1 MLMVFAGHGV
11 ILYPGDRFYQK
22 KAALKMPRGKLK
34 KNFPSFFRPVC
45 CFPLW
50 VLSLALLT
58 YGPESLQLKLWIFLA
73 GLMVPAWLYFRTT
86 STEKKPHL
94 SASLLTVPPW
104 LLIFLAGLALFL
116 RFFKLTS
123 LTFWPNGDEGISG
136 TVFVH
141 LNSHWDW
148 KFFHLFGQA
157 PASLYWLGA
166 LILRLTHSPFLSL
179 WLGPALV
186 SVLWLPAIY
195 LFLSAF
201 WDKTTAWIGTGLTA
215 FSYWPLM
222 LGRVFCPGDLLP
234 LWECLLL
241 ALLGRLLKAPP
252 ARRSQ
257 GAALLGVTAGL
268 GFITF
273 TPWIAVAAWVS
284 LFGLPGFSLK
294 PKPIAGGIW
303 PSISRAFSSLF
314 LPGAA
319 LALQENFGRH
329 IFNLW
334 AHSQGAGLFQ
344 LLWTTLHYLAFIF
357 TGLALPDTSYI
368 PLEGGFL
375 NPLLGAFFIAGVLG
389 LSKSRQ
395 WVSFA
400 WLAGLGITFLPGMLS
415 GGLETFR
422 AIGMLPL
429 LLAVTALGVRHFL
442 TLLPAPSRI
451 GVLTA
456 VLLLTASFDFSRL
469 SAPDQNFTRD
479 PASLGQAGLSYENWK
494 AYQIL
499 KVLNERMGPGLA
511 LTDFSPGIRNETLG
525 FASYPFN
532 KAWND
537 AIPENQ
543 LHWAALCV
551 SSSYQPFLRARFPQM
566 RWIPLGPGSHP
577 AWVLGVLPWND
588 PDSRT
593 FLAWNQAHRFFME
606 LNDEILEVPNGVS
619 REEILDQMLK
629 AGPGLSADPFIQ
641 SCYWEKIISME
652 SWESAF
658 YPPPPSTQNELYALA
673 FNQWGLKGYQ
683 TSLFWL
689 KKSLWLFSLNQK
701 QEAQKCLLK
710 ARSLDPSLA
719 DPAETF

>member
-1 MLMVFAGHGV
+1 
-11 ILYPGDRFYQK
+11 
-22 KAALKMPRGKLK
+22 MPRGKLK
-34 KNFPSFFRPVC
+34 KTSPSFFWPFC
-45 CFPLW
+45 CFSFW
-50 VLSLALLT
+50 ILSLALLT
-58 YGPESLQLKLWIFLA
+58 YGPESLQWKLWVFLF
-73 GLMVPAWLYFRTT
+73 GLVVPAWFYFRTA
-86 STEKKPHL
+86 SVEKTPRL
-94 SASLLTVPPW
+94 SSSLFAVPPG

-136 TVFVH
+136 TLFVH

-179 WLGPALV
+179 WLGPALL
-186 SVLWLPAIY
+186 SVLWLPAVY
-195 LFLSAF
+195 LFLNAF
-201 WDKTTAWIGTGLTA
+201 WDKTTAWIGTGLAA

-241 ALLGRLLKAPP
+241 ALLGHALKASPTQ
-252 ARRSQ
+252 RSRS
-257 GAALLGVTAGL
+257 AVLLGVTAGL

-273 TPWIAVAAWVS
+273 TPWIAVAVWISLLWIAS
-284 LFGLPGFSLK
+284 LFFGSKPHRWRDFALYLAGF
-294 PKPIAGGIW
+294 IA
-303 PSISRAFSSLF
+303 ALF
-314 LPGAA
+314 PGAA

-344 LLWTTLHYLAFIF
+344 LLWTTFHYLAFIF
-357 TGLALPDTSYI
+357 TGLSLPDTSYI

-375 NPLLGAFFIAGVLG
+375 NPLLGAFFIAGVLR
-389 LSKSRQ
+389 LLKSRQ
-395 WVSFA
+395 WISFGF
-400 WLAGLGITFLPGMLS
+400 LAGLVVTFLPGMLS

-422 AIGMLPL
+422 VIGTLPL
-429 LLAVTALGVRHFL
+429 LLAAAALGIRHLL

-451 GVLTA
+451 AVLTA
-456 VLLLTASFDFSRL
+456 VLLLTAAFDFSRL
-469 SAPDQNFTRD
+469 SAPYRNFTRN
-479 PASLGQAGLSYENWK
+479 PASLSQAGLSYENWK

-499 KVLNERMGPGLA
+499 RDLNERMGTGLA
-511 LTDFSPGIRNETLG
+511 LTDFPPGIRDETLG

-543 LHWAALCV
+543 LQWAALFV

-566 RWIPLGPGSHP
+566 RWIALDAGAHP
-577 AWVLGVLPWND
+577 AWVLGVLLWSD

-619 REEILDQMLK
+619 REEILNQMLK
-629 AGPGLSADPFIQ
+629 AGPGLSADPFVQ
-641 SCYWEKIISME
+641 SCYWEKIISLE
-652 SWESAF
+652 SWETAF

-673 FNQWGLKGYQ
+673 FNQWGLKGYP
-683 TSLFWL
+683 TSLFWY
-689 KKSLWLFSLNQK
+689 KKALWLFSLGQK
-701 QEAQKCLLK
+701 QEARKCLLK
-710 ARSLDPSLA
+710 ARSLDPSLS
-719 DPAETF
+719 DPAETSTENSTKNF